1 MTPTALG
8 TLLLQF
14 RGAMRYA
21 RLLCAGLRC
30 HQAMGGPR
38 ALLPPPRHVRQE
50 EGQHPQLL
58 LAQRHPVGH
67 VGGSALRHVRHQKD
81 DWQAVPSAGAVL
93 PPAAAQAWWRRRRA
107 AGDGQHSAGVRGS
120 IHGWR
125 GHWHRH
131 GRNRG
136 CGALLA
142 LPHRAR
148 GRQRRQPRAAVAPWS
163 RWFVQRHVRAAGCVA
178 TVAQRAGTPPFP
190 CTSMRQS
197 CVFDVVA

>member
-1 MTPTALG
+1 MIFPCRNDNTTGRRAERRSWRQDGGHGDGIDPDRTAPLYPG
-8 TLLLQF
+8 
-14 RGAMRYA
+14 
-21 RLLCAGLRC
+21 
-30 HQAMGGPR
+30 
-38 ALLPPPRHVRQE
+38 
-50 EGQHPQLL
+50 
-58 LAQRHPVGH
+58 QRHPVGH

-148 GRQRRQPRAAVAPWS
+148 GRQRRQPRAAVAPRS